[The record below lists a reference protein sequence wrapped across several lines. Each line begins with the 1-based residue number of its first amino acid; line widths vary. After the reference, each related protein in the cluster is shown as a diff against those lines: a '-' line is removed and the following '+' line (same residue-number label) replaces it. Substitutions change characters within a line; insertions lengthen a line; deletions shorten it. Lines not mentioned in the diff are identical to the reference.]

1 MSTQHFFMPLA
12 VVGLV
17 VLTLVMS
24 GIARRYQQQ
33 QAARRSVVN
42 RMETG
47 IRLIE
52 EALQESTSLPLPAT
66 LRKTLRQDVLRRYQM
81 IAQIYRAYPRLSE
94 QLKEAEA
101 RLTAEPEVGVGTV
114 PEISDESTVSA
125 FVERL
130 DELAV
135 FIEGPQLLSPPI
147 FEKRKRFVLQLGEIR
162 AELLS
167 KFHHA
172 KFRQKHQAGE
182 LSAAQDHLCRLMET
196 LKTRGPNTEKVVEL
210 YHQAEEEFNAS
221 IRRVDSDLPEPALK
235 AS

>member
-1 MSTQHFFMPLA
+1 MSTQHFFMPLV

-17 VLTLVMS
+17 VLTLVLS
-24 GIARRYQQQ
+24 GIARRYQQR

-52 EALQESTSLPLPAT
+52 ET
-66 LRKTLRQDVLRRYQM
+66 LRDLQSFPLATTLRQTLRQDVLRRYQM
-81 IAQIYRAYPRLSE
+81 IGQIYRTYPRLGE

-101 RLTAEPEVGVGTV
+101 RLAAESDVAVGNV
-114 PEISDESTVSA
+114 PEITDESEVAT
-125 FVERL
+125 FIDKL
-130 DELAV
+130 DELSV
-135 FIEGPQLLSPPI
+135 FVEGPHLLSPPI
-147 FEKRKRFVLQLGEIR
+147 FDKRKRFVFQLGEIR

-172 KFRQKHQAGE
+172 QFRQKHQAGE
-182 LSAAQDHLCRLMET
+182 LSAAQDHLRSLMET
-196 LKTRGPNTEKVVEL
+196 LKTRGPNTEKVLDL
-210 YHQAEEEFNAS
+210 YNQAEEEFNVS
-221 IRRVDSDLPEPALK
+221 LRRVDSALPETALK